1 MNTQKG
7 RKPFKPERHLLMAKN
22 IITYSEAV
30 SYVLDHCEVPTN
42 IASRLTELRD
52 SIGKRNAT
60 HGKAETIAAR
70 KEKVAAERA
79 EARSKVIDTVGL
91 IIRAALTTT
100 PQTDKEIYDKCAAN
114 LPEDMTLPKVRY
126 ILSRGEL
133 GESVTK
139 VDNGKNPNTYYIKE
153 GA

>member
-1 MNTQKG
+1 
-7 RKPFKPERHLLMAKN
+7 MAKN
-22 IITYSEAV
+22 IVTYTTALD
-30 SYVLDHCEVPTN
+30 YVLTNYPVPEN
-42 IASRLTELRD
+42 IAERLNALKVAVE
-52 SIGKRNAT
+52 KRNAT

-91 IIRAALTTT
+91 VIRAALTTT

-133 GESVTK
+133 GESVAK
-139 VDNGKNPNTYYIKE
+139 NDNGKNPNTYYIKE